1 MKSICFLAV
10 TCCITIAL
18 HSQQPFRNHR
28 EAVDV
33 RYLSSQPVI
42 HYTLRIDPSDL
53 SLFYV
58 TMNIK
63 NVRDTF
69 HVAMVTHPEYDDR
82 YWRFVEQVTVN
93 GKNGR
98 GTATREDSALW
109 RIITSGK
116 EAVLKYRVR
125 FHPRETFREAW
136 RPFLTSKG
144 GLFGGPHSFMYVVG
158 ATLAPSH
165 VTIEIPQDWRI
176 ATGLIPTSDPKTF
189 FASTVS
195 VLVESP
201 IMVGS
206 FKSWNFSV
214 DGVPHHV
221 AYWPLSSAASFDSTA
236 LLSTM
241 QGLVQQATLL
251 FGRLPY
257 REYSFMLLD
266 SSWGGLEHNN
276 SVTLGAPVGHL
287 QNDRKDFLS
296 ELSHEYFHT
305 WNLMRIHPVE
315 YGDVNYRK
323 QKLSRGLWWS
333 EGLTL
338 FYADLLLRRGNLQV
352 YDSSRIDHL
361 ERLLKRYFNSP
372 GHYKVSAEKV
382 SEAAYGETGML
393 GDYNASTH
401 GQGEVIGSMLDMI
414 VRSTT
419 NGRRSMD
426 DVMRKM
432 MERYSGEKGFTSSDI
447 EAVIEEVCGCD
458 VTPFFNAHVRG
469 AGMIDFDK
477 YLSMIGLKK
486 TLSWVDA
493 TMDDGRPA
501 LDLHTYAFQNEKDT
515 AIYLAVMDPESI
527 WGKAGLHTGYHLI
540 SVNDKPV
547 KTPRDY
553 RTYLAETKIGD
564 QVTVKVKRQ
573 TGFYSVKVVMTGY
586 KRPEVIIEEMPAVTE
601 KQRRLR
607 KQWMEGS

>member
-1 MKSICFLAV
+1 MKSFLLLVVA
-10 TCCITIAL
+10 CIITITL
-18 HSQQPFRNHR
+18 HSQQPFHDHR

-33 RYLSSQPVI
+33 RYASSQPVI

-58 TMNIK
+58 TMNIR
-63 NVRDTF
+63 NVKDTF

-82 YWRFVEQVTVN
+82 YWRFVEQITVK
-93 GKNGR
+93 GKNANGN
-98 GTATREDSALW
+98 ATREDSALW
-109 RIITSGK
+109 RIITSGN
-116 EAVLKYRVR
+116 EAVINYRVR
-125 FHPRETFREAW
+125 FHPREAFRAAW

-144 GLFGGPHSFMYVVG
+144 GLFGGPQSFMYVIG

-165 VTIEIPQDWRI
+165 VTVEVPQGWRI

-201 IMVGS
+201 ILIGS

-221 AYWPLSSAASFDSTA
+221 AYWPLSSAASFDSAT
-236 LLSTM
+236 LLSDMQTM
-241 QGLVQQATLL
+241 AQQASLL

-257 REYSFMLLD
+257 REYTYILLD
-266 SSWGGLEHNN
+266 SAWGGLEHNN
-276 SVTLGAPVGHL
+276 SVTLGAPVSHL
-287 QNDRKDFLS
+287 QKDKKDFFD
-296 ELSHEYFHT
+296 ELAHEYFHT

-315 YGDVNYRK
+315 YGDVNYKK

-338 FYADLLLRRGNLQV
+338 FYADLLLRRGKLQV

-361 ERLLKRYFNSP
+361 ETLLKRYFNSP
-372 GHYKVSAEKV
+372 GHYKISAEKV

-401 GQGEVIGSMLDMI
+401 GQGEVIGSMLDII
-414 VRSTT
+414 VRNAT
-419 NGRRSMD
+419 NGRRTMD
-426 DVMRKM
+426 DMMRKM
-432 MERYSGEKGFTSSDI
+432 MEKYSGEKGFTSRDI
-447 EAVIEEVCGCD
+447 EAVVEEVCGCD

-486 TLSWVDA
+486 TLTWVDA
-493 TMDDGRPA
+493 LMDDGRPA
-501 LDLHTYAFQNEKDT
+501 LDLRTYAFQNEKDT
-515 AIYLAVMDPESI
+515 AIYLGVMDPESI

-547 KTPRDY
+547 RNTREY
-553 RTYLAETKIGD
+553 RMYLAEAKMGE
-564 QVTVKVKRQ
+564 QVIIKVKRP
-573 TGFYSVKVVMTGY
+573 TGLYSTTVVMTGY
-586 KRPEVIIEEMPAVTE
+586 KRPEIIIEEIPAVTE
-601 KQRRLR
+601 KQKRLR
-607 KQWMEGS
+607 KQWMEGY